1 LTHLEEKIVGVRARE
16 KKDQESE
23 PQRDEFFNKLRPM
36 VPRQQWRAKAVSE
49 ALNETRVGAVEE
61 QGVTDAEVLVETEIN
76 QSDRHSAPVGEGTAQ
91 DRSDRPITLVRP
103 VNEGSVQTGAEVP
116 VFSQSCSEVS
126 TPADDKEM
134 LDYEQTGAEQF
145 LRLRLPCLDVLFLFF
160 QQLFLTMFRYQ
171 RSSTMMLS
179 LSYCHQQ

>member
-76 QSDRHSAPVGEGTAQ
+76 LSDRHSAPVGEGTAQ
-91 DRSDRPITLVRP
+91 DRSDRTHYT
-103 VNEGSVQTGAEVP
+103 GQTG
-116 VFSQSCSEVS
+116 Q
-126 TPADDKEM
+126 
-134 LDYEQTGAEQF
+134 
-145 LRLRLPCLDVLFLFF
+145 
-160 QQLFLTMFRYQ
+160 
-171 RSSTMMLS
+171 
-179 LSYCHQQ
+179 